1 MEDLRYIDLEKLEK
15 MFIGTYCDIRAGF
28 GESNNIVLKD
38 GNIDEISSGMGAGVS
53 VRVLYKNGWGYAT
66 SNKID
71 LDEIKELIQKAYK
84 IAKISNENSKK
95 TVILKDVKTYEDY
108 VISNAKIN
116 PKNVEIEEKKEYLM
130 LAHKYMT
137 DDNNNPNNK
146 NKIVSTS
153 VAYSDA
159 VGHSL
164 FINSEGT
171 RIEKENIRVLMYMTA
186 VAKDSTLQYASER
199 LGGDGFEV
207 IKEGNVTQKAKYA
220 KDRALRLL
228 GAKPCPKGEF
238 NVILDPEL
246 AGVFIHEAVGHASE
260 ADLVLQNDSVFKD
273 KIGEVVGSQ
282 YVSVIDN
289 PLIEDSFGYY
299 KYDDEGV
306 KGRETKIIEDGV
318 LKNYLHTRETA
329 GRLNMEITGNA
340 RAQGLNKPLVRMSNT
355 YIKPGDWKFDELLQ
369 DTKNGIFLKGSRG
382 GQVDTG
388 KGLFQF
394 NAVEAFLIENG
405 ELTTPLR
412 DAGLSGEI
420 LNILHNIDA
429 VSDEFKLSVGY
440 CGKNGQSVPVGDGG
454 GSVRTKTVLS

>member
-1 MEDLRYIDLEKLEK
+1 MDDLKYIDLEKLEK
-15 MFIGTYCDIRAGF
+15 MFMGTYCDIRAGF
-28 GESNNIVLKD
+28 GESNHIILKD
-38 GNIDEISSGMGAGVS
+38 GNIDEISSGMSAGVS

-66 SNKID
+66 SNKVN
-71 LDEIKELIQKAYK
+71 LNEIEELIQKAYK

-108 VISNAKIN
+108 VKSNAKIN
-116 PKNVEIEEKKEYLM
+116 PENICTDEKKEYLM
-130 LAHKYMT
+130 LAHEHMKNGN
-137 DDNNNPNNK
+137 DDKN

-171 RIEKENIRVLMYMTA
+171 RIENENIRVLMYMTA

-207 IKEGNVTQKAKYA
+207 IKEGNIPQKAENA
-220 KDRALRLL
+220 KNRALRLL
-228 GAKPCPKGEF
+228 SAKPCPKGEF

-273 KIGEVVGSQ
+273 KIGEVVGSE
-282 YVSVIDN
+282 YVTVIDN
-289 PLIEDSFGYY
+289 PLIEGSFGYY
-299 KYDDEGV
+299 KYDSEGV
-306 KGRETKIIEDGV
+306 KGSETKIIENGV

-329 GRLNMEITGNA
+329 GRLNMETTGNA
-340 RAQGLNKPLVRMSNT
+340 RAQGLDKPLVRMSNT
-355 YIKPGDWKFDELLQ
+355 YIQPGDWKFDELLQ

-420 LNILHNIDA
+420 LDILHNIDA

-454 GSVRTKTVLS
+454 GSVRTKTILS